1 MMLQNTLRKT
11 LERHIKNVRAC
22 FKCLWY
28 GWNDMKSN
36 RFPFHHRIIRANQR
50 NNIHT
55 LTLFR
60 YVAKT
65 LNQGSMCALM
75 RSKLCVRIHGCKCS
89 FCSVLSKIVKK
100 YSDIPQTMAETSRW
114 IFRYCPFVNEIRN
127 KRRSVIL
134 TGFCMPFFSICFHFN
149 AFWIALYTFSTT

>member
-1 MMLQNTLRKT
+1 MC
-11 LERHIKNVRAC
+11 ERVSNVCDMVEMIWNRIGFLFTTESFERIKGTT
-22 FKCLWY
+22 W
-28 GWNDMKSN
+28 
-36 RFPFHHRIIRANQR
+36 
-50 NNIHT
+50 IHT